1 MDDHRHLPD
10 VDRLSVVI
18 ALILIAYSTTA
29 FIHLPTR
36 SIEIQFPGFLLQLNL
51 NFNTLIASLSALL
64 AAAGSDW
71 LLTSHPSLDNK
82 LRWQHWPLPAF
93 SAIAVGITLGT
104 LPLGPTWWIVFAL
117 GAVLM
122 AGVLVSEYISADPYD
137 LRFSFAVIGL
147 TAVSYALFLIIII
160 SIVGAGFRLYILLSA
175 LVPTVFLVAARTL
188 FLRLGGKWALGWAGG
203 ITLILTQ
210 IAAALYYL
218 PLTPLQLSMCLLGLL
233 YGLIAIAVNLEE
245 KRSGQAMWIEPV
257 LMTVC
262 FIVLG
267 FLL

>member
-29 FIHLPTR
+29 FVHLPTR

-51 NFNTLIASLSALL
+51 NYNTLIASLSALL

-71 LLTSHPSLDNK
+71 LLTSHPFLVKK

-117 GAVLM
+117 GAALM
-122 AGVLVSEYISADPYD
+122 AGVLVSEYISTDPYD

-147 TAVSYALFLIIII
+147 TAVSYALFLIITI

-188 FLRLGGKWALGWAGG
+188 FLRLGGKWSLGWAGG

-245 KRSGQAMWIEPV
+245 KRSGQATWIEPV